1 MSTPPSLDKIGEN
14 LGELSRQL
22 DQLVARHDDLQQQ
35 AAKAK
40 SDAETAY
47 ARAFLA
53 AQGPMDA
60 RHQQAKLAAADERW
74 HADLAD
80 RQVAASKEAIRA
92 LHARLDVGRTMAAS
106 TRAEASLAQSG
117 ATP

>member
-1 MSTPPSLDKIGEN
+1 MSTSLDRIGEN
-14 LGELSRQL
+14 LAQLARELDR
-22 DQLVARHDDLQQQ
+22 LVVEYNSLSKQ
-35 AAKAK
+35 AAVAKAE
-40 SDAETAY
+40 AEKAY
-47 ARAFLA
+47 ARAFLE

-74 HADLAD
+74 RADLAD
-80 RQVAASKEAIRA
+80 RQVASTKEAIRA